1 MLELYQA
8 EDCPFST
15 TVREKL
21 AELGVSYVIH
31 NPRYADGN
39 VRNDQTYDDL
49 LSIGGEDQVP
59 FLVDSDHEK
68 TLYESDAI
76 IEHLERHYD

>member
-15 TVREKL
+15 EVREKL

-31 NPRYADGN
+31 NPRYADGD
-39 VRNDQTYDDL
+39 VRNDQTYDEL
-49 LSIGGEDQVP
+49 LSVGGEDQVP
-59 FLVDSDHEK
+59 FLVDRCEME
-68 TLYESDAI
+68 TLYESDEI
-76 IEHLERHYD
+76 IEHLDEYYD

>member
-21 AELGVSYVIH
+21 AELGVSYIIH

-39 VRNDQTYDDL
+39 VRNDQTYDGL

-59 FLVDSDHEK
+59 FLVDSDHEE

-76 IEHLERHYD
+76 IEHLEEHYD